1 MNWSCK
7 LTLWQRERDGGGGQ
21 PPVKSQVRAQSNTVG
36 RLRFFGGGRCSRISG
51 WTPEARSHICVC
63 RVPSGLPWW
72 SSGWKS
78 TCQWRGHGSLVRE
91 DSHAIKQLS
100 LWTTATEAHAP
111 GACAPKQ
118 EMPSQWEAR
127 TPQQRAALVHHNE
140 RKSMCSNK
148 DPVWPKINT
157 FENRT
162 TPDFKN
168 ESSDSN

>member
-1 MNWSCK
+1 MKEKSLRKVIENINKNKVEILELKSTITK
-7 LTLWQRERDGGGGQ
+7 NKQTTNQNSVDGFSNRVERADE
-21 PPVKSQVRAQSNTVG
+21 
-36 RLRFFGGGRCSRISG
+36 RISKLENK
-51 WTPEARSHICVC
+51 TT
-63 RVPSGLPWW
+63 GLPWW

-78 TCQWRGHGSLVRE
+78 TCHWRGHGSLVWE

-111 GACAPKQ
+111 RACAPKQ
-118 EMPSQWEAR
+118 ETPSQWEAH
-127 TPQQRAALVHHNE
+127 TLQQRVALEHRNE

-168 ESSDSN
+168 EWS